1 MNGMSE
7 TVVDLRYLRQQ
18 IVGVD
23 TLFETPFG
31 ERLMLYADYTA
42 SGRSLRFV
50 EEYLGRLLQLYA
62 NSHTEDDI
70 SGRVTSEL
78 LHQAEERIKQ
88 AVNAGPDGRIIAC
101 GSGATGAIDRMQ
113 QLVGVKLPPAGRALL
128 NGLLQGFFG
137 AEQAAGF
144 ED

>member
-1 MNGMSE
+1 MDSMSE
-7 TVVDLRYLRQQ
+7 TKLDLRDLRRQ

-23 TLFETPFG
+23 ALFQTPFG

-50 EEYLGRLLQLYA
+50 EDYLRRLLRLYA

-70 SGRVTSEL
+70 SGRVTTEL

-88 AVNAGPDGRIIAC
+88 AVNAGPDGR
-101 GSGATGAIDRMQ
+101 SR
-113 QLVGVKLPPAGRALL
+113 PRHHFP
-128 NGLLQGFFG
+128 
-137 AEQAAGF
+137 
-144 ED
+144 